1 MPKSLDSVT
10 HEEKQA
16 EHIEALQQ
24 LVNDMHEEMEGGFA
38 SGGNDYYDAWQVFGK
53 RLQEL
58 AK

>member
-1 MPKSLDSVT
+1 MMKSLDSAT

-24 LVNDMHEEMEGGFA
+24 LVNDMCEEMEGGFA
-38 SGGNDYYDAWQVFGK
+38 SGGNDYHDAWQVFGE
-53 RLQEL
+53 RLKEL